1 MKKGEI
7 ITSGVIVAFFLFM
20 FIDSLKLH
28 EVRRFG
34 ELGSG
39 FWPFLILS
47 SGILLGPVLLISNL
61 IKYSKEKKEK
71 KEQVPLSSEA
81 MTDLRRRKRKI
92 GLSILLLFIY
102 ILIMPLI
109 GFVLSTLLYVTGFI
123 FVLEER
129 RRLVLAL
136 SPILVTG
143 LVILIFS
150 KFITMPFPRGLG
162 IFAAF
167 SRLFY

>member
-1 MKKGEI
+1 MEQ
-7 ITSGVIVAFFLFM
+7 FPLF
-20 FIDSLKLH
+20 
-28 EVRRFG
+28 
-34 ELGSG
+34 
-39 FWPFLILS
+39 
-47 SGILLGPVLLISNL
+47 
-61 IKYSKEKKEK
+61 
-71 KEQVPLSSEA
+71 SEA
-81 MTDLRRRKRKI
+81 MIDLRRRKRKI

-109 GFVLSTLLYVTGFI
+109 GFVLSTLLYVAGFI

-136 SPILVTG
+136 SPVLVAG

-162 IFAAF
+162 IFASF

>member
-7 ITSGVIVAFFLFM
+7 ITSAVIVAFFLFM

-39 FWPFLILS
+39 FWPSLILS
-47 SGILLGPVLLISNL
+47 LGILLGAVLLISNL
-61 IKYSKEKKEK
+61 IKYSKERKEG
-71 KEQVPLSSEA
+71 QVPLSSET
-81 MTDLRRRKRKI
+81 MTDPRRRKRKI

-109 GFVLSTLLYVTGFI
+109 GFVLSTLLYVAGFI

-136 SPILVTG
+136 SPVLVTA

-150 KFITMPFPRGLG
+150 KFITIPFPRGLG

>member
-7 ITSGVIVAFFLFM
+7 ITSAVIVAFFLFM
-20 FIDSLKLH
+20 FVDSLKLH

-39 FWPFLILS
+39 FWPSLILS
-47 SGILLGPVLLISNL
+47 SGILLGAVLLISNL
-61 IKYSKEKKEK
+61 IKYSREK
-71 KEQVPLSSEA
+71 KEQVPLSSET

-109 GFVLSTLLYVTGFI
+109 GFVLSTLLYVAGFI
-123 FVLEER
+123 FILEER

-136 SPILVTG
+136 SPVLVTG

-162 IFAAF
+162 IFASF
-167 SRLFY
+167 SRLIY

>member
-20 FIDSLKLH
+20 FMDSLKLH

-39 FWPFLILS
+39 FWPSLILS
-47 SGILLGPVLLISNL
+47 SGILLGAVLLISNL
-61 IKYSKEKKEK
+61 IKYSREK

-81 MTDLRRRKRKI
+81 MTDLRCRKRKI
-92 GLSILLLFIY
+92 GLSIFLLFIY

-109 GFVLSTLLYVTGFI
+109 GFVLSTLLYVAGFI
-123 FVLEER
+123 FILEER

-136 SPILVTG
+136 SPVLVTG

-162 IFAAF
+162 IFASF
-167 SRLFY
+167 SRLIY

>member
-7 ITSGVIVAFFLFM
+7 ITSAVIVAFFLFM

-39 FWPFLILS
+39 FWPSLILS
-47 SGILLGPVLLISNL
+47 LGILLGAVLLISNL
-61 IKYSKEKKEK
+61 IKYSKEKKE
-71 KEQVPLSSEA
+71 QTPLSSETV
-81 MTDLRRRKRKI
+81 TDLKRRKRKI

-109 GFVLSTLLYVTGFI
+109 GFVLSTLLYVAGFI

-129 RRLVLAL
+129 RRLILSL
-136 SPILVTG
+136 SPVLVTG

-150 KFITMPFPRGLG
+150 KFITIPFPRGLG

-167 SRLFY
+167 SRFFY